1 MDALRRVLEHLNIP
15 NANACEV
22 EYLTEC
28 PEYGMVDKWIA
39 APDDN
44 VINRIVITVD
54 MHEEDSDSK
63 SMESACAFSFT
74 NHYVRAVGEK
84 PVYLYQPMSVI
95 ADVEEKIPV
104 YLEVKS
110 VTAPKTLWYTGL
122 PRADKYPLLLLA
134 PVCH

>member
-1 MDALRRVLEHLNIP
+1 
-15 NANACEV
+15 
-22 EYLTEC
+22 
-28 PEYGMVDKWIA
+28 MVDKWIA

-134 PVCH
+134 PACH

>member
-1 MDALRRVLEHLNIP
+1 MLEHLNIP
-15 NANACEV
+15 NANACEI

-63 SMESACAFSFT
+63 SMESACAFCSLIT
-74 NHYVRAVGEK
+74 
-84 PVYLYQPMSVI
+84 MS
-95 ADVEEKIPV
+95 EEQA
-104 YLEVKS
+104 KS
-110 VTAPKTLWYTGL
+110 RYIFISRCPA
-122 PRADKYPLLLLA
+122 LLM
-134 PVCH
+134 